1 MTRENWYVERV
12 GLVSVEMP
20 KDKLTYEWVIETLD
34 SNGDIIDVD
43 HSETFPTNIPENAD
57 VALTRIIGNVRDG
70 IKHRQYA
77 YLADG
82 KLPETFENGVQVPK
96 RFHVEVARG
105 E

>member
-1 MTRENWYVERV
+1 MA
-12 GLVSVEMP
+12 
-20 KDKLTYEWVIETLD
+20 KDKLTYEWVIESLD
-34 SNGDIIDVD
+34 SNGDIDDVD
-43 HSETFPTNIPENAD
+43 HSETFPSDIPENAD
-57 VALTRIIGNVRDG
+57 VALTRIIGNNRDG

-82 KLPETFENGVQVPK
+82 KLPKTFENGVQVPK